1 LFVGSLTV
9 FAQNSDMHYKY
20 IIYKMTEISVETNK
34 KVSETNISAEL
45 ILDLQGKYILLKAKE
60 LDDWQMNVTYGEMK
74 KVNNVNVLKVT
85 IDDKNY
91 QYGYF
96 DNENKNIWFTPI
108 SEKGNFLV
116 FDFSERK
123 KID

>member
-1 LFVGSLTV
+1 
-9 FAQNSDMHYKY
+9 
-20 IIYKMTEISVETNK
+20 MTEISVETNK